1 MRQVAR
7 VQMLVFL
14 VALSLTASAAT
25 AMRPRADQ
33 NQNPTGAQSEQQ
45 PTSQQPPEASAPQQT
60 PPVAEA
66 PSARA
71 PITQPPYEPKF
82 AGDPS
87 RSESESQ
94 ALGYMRTVLRAQK
107 VYKQKH
113 DHYAASLMDLATHGG
128 MVTKR
133 MARTTDR
140 GDYVVGFKHTDQSH
154 KTAAS
159 SRRVKAAKKPS
170 SPTAEND
177 GYILALTPKNLDAT
191 HRSFYAEE
199 DGKIHADETKPAG
212 PDSPVLR

>member
-1 MRQVAR
+1 MRQAVR
-7 VQMLVFL
+7 VEMLVFL
-14 VALSLTASAAT
+14 VGLCLIASAAT

-33 NQNPTGAQSEQQ
+33 DQNPTGAPSQQQ
-45 PTSQQPPEASAPQQT
+45 PTPEQPPEASAPQQT

-71 PITQPPYEPKF
+71 PINQPPYEPKF
-82 AGDPS
+82 TGDPS

-140 GDYVVGFKHTDQSH
+140 GDYVVGFQHTDKSH
-154 KTAAS
+154 KKVTT
-159 SRRVKAAKKPS
+159 RRAKAAKKGPS
-170 SPTAEND
+170 SPTAEDD

>member
-1 MRQVAR
+1 
-7 VQMLVFL
+7 MLVFL
-14 VALSLTASAAT
+14 VGLCLAASAPT

-33 NQNPTGAQSEQQ
+33 EQNPTGAQSQQQ
-45 PTSQQPPEASAPQQT
+45 PTPQQPPDTNAPQQT
-60 PPVAEA
+60 PPVAQA

-71 PITQPPYEPKF
+71 PINQPPYEPKF

-107 VYKQKH
+107 VYKEKH
-113 DHYAASLMDLATHGG
+113 GHYAASLMDLATHGG

-140 GDYVVGFKHTDQSH
+140 GDYVVGFQHTDKSH
-154 KTAAS
+154 KRVTTT
-159 SRRVKAAKKPS
+159 RRPKPS
-170 SPTAEND
+170 KKAPASPTTEDD